1 MNDQKNLAGSPA
13 ACFLL
18 LHFKVHARQAA
29 LTPGGVD
36 LFALSLLFFDS
47 DSTKLSCLIHSGK
60 WSGGA
65 AAAELQGLQRRGGG
79 RAHCCRSASAPSV
92 TQTLSSAQVLTLTCC
107 HLGTI
112 RTPCVWIGHEILHVS
127 SVSASPTT
135 FRCVSSCNL
144 QAACSNESARV
155 KNKQRIFSPLCIVM
169 FQRIS
174 VGRVCVSEFR
184 LGSSY
189 CYSRASKCLSLCQ
202 LTVV

>member
-36 LFALSLLFFDS
+36 LFALSSLFFFFNFFDS

-65 AAAELQGLQRRGGG
+65 AAAELRGLQRRGGG

-112 RTPCVWIGHEILHVS
+112 RTAPCVNRLVRHPVTYKQLVLMNLH
-127 SVSASPTT
+127 AW
-135 FRCVSSCNL
+135 
-144 QAACSNESARV
+144 
-155 KNKQRIFSPLCIVM
+155 K
-169 FQRIS
+169 IS
-174 VGRVCVSEFR
+174 R
-184 LGSSY
+184 GSSLH
-189 CYSRASKCLSLCQ
+189 CAS
-202 LTVV
+202 